1 MCEEF
6 SMKVGFDQNMSMA
19 VKIRS
24 IMRVILYSGSMF
36 AVLFI
41 SAGRWD
47 YWYGWGYFLLY
58 TSAVLFSW
66 LIIPPEL
73 VQERAQPGP
82 GTKKW
87 DYVFL
92 AFYVPLNYLIPLI
105 AALDGGRYH
114 WTGNFPLWVNVLAF
128 IIIFLGYSLTI
139 LSMWK
144 NRFFSSTVR
153 IQKERGHCVIDKGPY
168 ALIRHPGYAGIIT
181 SSFGIAFA
189 LNSLWALIPAGLLT
203 IAFIIRTILED
214 ITLQK
219 ELPGYAD
226 YAARVKYRLF
236 PLIW

>member
-1 MCEEF
+1 
-6 SMKVGFDQNMSMA
+6 MKVGFDQNMSMA

-24 IMRVILYSGSMF
+24 IMRVILNAGSMF

-47 YWYGWGYFLLY
+47 YWHGWAYFLLY
-58 TSAVLFSW
+58 TYGVLFSW
-66 LIIPPEL
+66 LILPSDL
-73 VQERAQPGP
+73 VQERTKPGT

-87 DYVFL
+87 DYVCL
-92 AFYVPLNYLIPLI
+92 AFYIPLNYIVPLI

-128 IIIFLGYSLTI
+128 IIIFLGLSLTI
-139 LSMWK
+139 VSVWK
-144 NRFFSSTVR
+144 NRFFSGTVR
-153 IQKERGHCVIDKGPY
+153 IQKDRGHYVIDKGPY
-168 ALIRHPGYAGIIT
+168 AFIRHPGYVGIII
-181 SSFGIAFA
+181 SSFSIAFA

-203 IAFIIRTILED
+203 IVFIIRTILED
-214 ITLQK
+214 STLQK

-236 PLIW
+236 PGIW